1 MNLLDLLAIAAAR
14 DPHAIAIRFA
24 GGPRHEEWSY
34 QRLVDEASQI
44 AAGLQQWG
52 AAKGDR
58 VALFLENSP
67 EFVALYLSIIRLGAI
82 PVPINTRYRAR
93 EISHI
98 LHDCAPRLA
107 VSEAALLPILNE
119 ALTLGSTV
127 QAVVQTEQLASWKGD
142 PATLITPVIDGD
154 DLALVL
160 YTSGTTGRSKGAMLS
175 HNNLMATITGL
186 AVAWAWER
194 SDCLWLCLPLYHIHG
209 LLVGMLTALASGAQV
224 WLHSH
229 FDARQALDE
238 LASDGPTLFFGVPT
252 MYVRLVDEL
261 RTRSTCDLR
270 HMRLFCA
277 GSAPLAAETFTA
289 FQALTGHAVLERYG
303 MTETGMNLSNP
314 YAGPRVAG
322 SVGTPLPGVSI
333 RIVGD
338 DDQMLP
344 AGADGELHV
353 TGGNV
358 FRGYWND
365 PAKTA
370 ESFTH
375 DAQGRMWFRTGD
387 MARQDPATGTIT
399 LLGRRRELIISGGF
413 NIYPREVE
421 ETLLLFPGVVEAAVI
436 GVPDVEW
443 GELPVA
449 YLVCDRA
456 IDQDA
461 LLAHCRAQLAGF
473 KTPRA
478 LCFVESLPRN
488 ALGKLQKHLLVAPG
502 SAIP

>member
-1 MNLLDLLAIAAAR
+1 MNLLDLLAIAAVR
-14 DPHAIAIRFA
+14 DPQAIAIQFA
-24 GGPRHEEWSY
+24 GETRHAVWSY
-34 QRLVDEASQI
+34 RRLASEACQI
-44 AAGLQQWG
+44 AAGFQHWG
-52 AAKGDR
+52 LAKGDR
-58 VALFLENSP
+58 VALLLDNSP
-67 EFVALYLSIIRLGAI
+67 EFVALYLGIIRLGAI

-98 LHDCAPRLA
+98 LQDCAPRLA
-107 VSEAALLPILNE
+107 ISEASLLPILDE
-119 ALTLGSTV
+119 ALALGSAV
-127 QAVVQTEQLASWKGD
+127 DAVVQIEQLAAWQRD

-154 DLALVL
+154 DLALIL

-194 SDCLWLCLPLYHIHG
+194 TDCLWLCLPLFHIHG
-209 LLVGMLTALASGAQV
+209 LLVGMLTALAAGAQV
-224 WLHSH
+224 RLHSR
-229 FDARQALDE
+229 FDAAEALDE
-238 LASDGPTLFFGVPT
+238 LAGGGPTLFFGVPT

-261 RTRSTCDLR
+261 RNRPNCDLR

-277 GSAPLAAETFTA
+277 GSAPLAAETFSA
-289 FQALTGHAVLERYG
+289 FHTLTGHAVLERYG

-314 YAGPRVAG
+314 YAGPRVPG

-338 DDQMLP
+338 DDQVLP
-344 AGADGELHV
+344 SGAEGELHV

-358 FRGYWND
+358 FTGYWND

-375 DAQGRMWFRTGD
+375 DAHGRLWFRTGD
-387 MARQDPATGTIT
+387 MARQDPATGYIT

-456 IDQDA
+456 IDQGA
-461 LLAHCRAQLAGF
+461 LIAHCRGQLAGF
-473 KTPRA
+473 KAPRA
-478 LCFVESLPRN
+478 VNFVESLPRN
-488 ALGKLQKHLLVAPG
+488 ALGKLQKHLLSAPG
-502 SAIP
+502 GATP